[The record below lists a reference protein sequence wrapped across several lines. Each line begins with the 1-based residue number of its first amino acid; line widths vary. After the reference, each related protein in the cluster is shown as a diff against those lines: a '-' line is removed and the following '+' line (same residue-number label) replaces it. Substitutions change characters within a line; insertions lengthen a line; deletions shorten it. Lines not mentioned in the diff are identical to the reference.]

1 LDKICGRSH
10 DLFSHIRVPKHRVP
24 MDTSARGQKEVDEGD
39 LARRKDVNIGL
50 EKDVVIRSKILT
62 HFDKG

>member
-1 LDKICGRSH
+1 
-10 DLFSHIRVPKHRVP
+10 

-62 HFDKG
+62 HFNKG